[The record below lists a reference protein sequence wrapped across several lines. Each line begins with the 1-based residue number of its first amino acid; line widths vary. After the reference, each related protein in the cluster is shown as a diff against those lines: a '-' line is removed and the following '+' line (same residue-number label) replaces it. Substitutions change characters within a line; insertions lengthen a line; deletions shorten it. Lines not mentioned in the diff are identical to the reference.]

1 MLGREEASQFFQ
13 ESTGEHGAD
22 FRLRNAGAGV
32 DHIRRVELRLFE
44 GRGSIAIREV
54 GDLDEHLFFQNG
66 GDAGFDVGAVPD
78 LLDFAEYE
86 SGVAAG
92 GAVSDCCG
100 NCVGGFLVFDEMDLA
115 VILAETAD

>member
-1 MLGREEASQFFQ
+1 MLGRDEEPKLPD
-13 ESTGEHGAD
+13 ESVGEHGAD

-54 GDLDEHLFFQNG
+54 GDLDEHLLFQNG
-66 GDAGFDVGAVPD
+66 GHAGFDVGAVPD
-78 LLDFAEYE
+78 LLDSAEYE
-86 SGVAAG
+86 SGVAAR
-92 GAVSDCCG
+92 GADCDCRG
-100 NCVGGFLVFDEMDLA
+100 NCVGDVQVFDEMDLA